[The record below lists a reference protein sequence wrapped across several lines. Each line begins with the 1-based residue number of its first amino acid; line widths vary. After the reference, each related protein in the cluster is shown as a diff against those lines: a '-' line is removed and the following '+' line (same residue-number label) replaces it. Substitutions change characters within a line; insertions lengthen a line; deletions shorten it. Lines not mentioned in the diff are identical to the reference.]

1 MPPRLSGAKGLS
13 IGELMRAL
21 ELVSPMDIAS
31 YLEQNRKDL
40 GRKTKNI
47 KDFHV
52 FDFHYIPEQPLLRDE
67 AKALIDEMLRFE
79 ISGIPNHQ
87 AIVGS
92 RGSGKTLTVKYLQR
106 IMRKHTSLEVLYA
119 NCRHHNTSF
128 KVLAHLAGVQAR
140 GMSMTEVFGRFCR
153 RWPAKTVVLLD
164 EIDLMSAKDRRRE
177 ILYLLSRS
185 EQPFMAVL
193 LSNRPHVL
201 NELDAATKSSLQP
214 WPRHFRNYGA
224 DQIQAILLDR
234 AQRGLRQWDKGMLA
248 EIAALTARLTN
259 SDTRVAIKTLQNAVS
274 AQGKDLRHAFEQ
286 ARHDLIADM
295 ISDLSDSTL
304 LILWAVV
311 SADADLAKTVF
322 GRYRHLCTHQS
333 ERPFSY
339 MHFSSNLSYLQ
350 SAGLVALV
358 STKIR
363 RAYTNRVLPT
373 FDAGVAKQICRLR
386 FGK

>member
-1 MPPRLSGAKGLS
+1 
-13 IGELMRAL
+13 
-21 ELVSPMDIAS
+21 MDIAS
-31 YLEQNRKDL
+31 YLAQSRQDL
-40 GRKTKNI
+40 DRRTKNI
-47 KDFHV
+47 KDFSV

-67 AKALIDEMLRFE
+67 ARALIDEMLRFE

-106 IMRKHTSLEVLYA
+106 VMREHTDLDVLYA

-128 KVLAHLAGVQAR
+128 KILAHLTGVQAR
-140 GMSMTEVFGRFCR
+140 GMSMTEVFDRFCR
-153 RWPAKTVVLLD
+153 RWCRKTIVVLD
-164 EIDLMSAKDRRRE
+164 EVDLMSAKDRRRE

-185 EQPFMAVL
+185 EQPFMVIM

-214 WPRHFRNYGA
+214 WPRHFKNYDA
-224 DQIQAILLDR
+224 QQIHAILLAR
-234 AQRGLRQWDKGMLA
+234 AQRGLKRWQDAMLA
-248 EIAALTARLTN
+248 EIAGLTTRLTN
-259 SDTRVAIKTLQNAVS
+259 ADARVAIKTLQYAVTRPDGPISNAF
-274 AQGKDLRHAFEQ
+274 DR
-286 ARHDLIADM
+286 ARHDLVVDM

-311 SADADLAKTVF
+311 SAESDLARSVY
-322 GRYRHLCTHQS
+322 GRYRQLCRAQS

-350 SAGLVALV
+350 SAGLVALI
-358 STKIR
+358 STKIQ

-373 FDAGVAKQICRLR
+373 FEASVAKEICRLR
-386 FGK
+386 FEG